1 MARHPKQNE
10 YERNAANRQMLRIQ
24 AAMFGWSA
32 LDTLSAFLTP
42 DGEVIVID
50 KALNRYATTAEAE
63 KLLAPV
69 EAEAAIVAPADRPA
83 DTFGPRWQKA
93 RQGMADALADGG
105 LLDLSVQGHDS
116 ALSAA
121 ETVAASF
128 LRLVQV
134 LRENNGPDWREQI
147 GLSDV

>member
-1 MARHPKQNE
+1 
-10 YERNAANRQMLRIQ
+10 
-24 AAMFGWSA
+24 
-32 LDTLSAFLTP
+32 
-42 DGEVIVID
+42 
-50 KALNRYATTAEAE
+50 
-63 KLLAPV
+63 
-69 EAEAAIVAPADRPA
+69 
-83 DTFGPRWQKA
+83 
-93 RQGMADALADGG
+93 MADALADGG